1 VVVFSTSVNPTGG
14 EHRFASS
21 RIREKGF
28 LISDEPGIDNEIF
41 TDEPITPIQGVKAP
55 IVHGYRST
63 RSLK

>member
-1 VVVFSTSVNPTGG
+1 MSVNPTGG

-41 TDEPITPIQGVKAP
+41 TDELITPIQGPAS
-55 IVHGYRST
+55 R
-63 RSLK
+63 RL